1 MRFNVNAIT
10 PGTYLLTVKDAE
22 LSESNSGEDMVIVRC
37 ETRDG
42 QMLSDFFTGGFG
54 NRKITFLCRVTGLID
69 PNESCDVKSA
79 VEDFEQF
86 KKLIIGKTFG
96 AEIAQGTYNGK
107 VVANIVEYMTPD
119 ELDKP
124 SPKSIGKGESAPT
137 INQEQAPEP
146 VTAATMRKGKS
157 FAKGH

>member
-1 MRFNVNAIT
+1 MRFNVNAIS
-10 PGTYLLTVKDAE
+10 PGTHLLIVKDAE
-22 LSESNSGEDMVIVRC
+22 LSQSSSGEDMVVVHC
-37 ETRDG
+37 ETQDG
-42 QMLSDFFTGGFG
+42 QMLRDFYTGGFG

-107 VVANIVEYMTPD
+107 IVANIVEYMTPD
-119 ELDKP
+119 EIERKP
-124 SPKSIGKGESAPT
+124 TVVEENAPGT
-137 INQEQAPEP
+137 NQEQTPKP
-146 VTAATMRKGKS
+146 VTAAAIRKGKS
-157 FAKGH
+157 FGSVRK